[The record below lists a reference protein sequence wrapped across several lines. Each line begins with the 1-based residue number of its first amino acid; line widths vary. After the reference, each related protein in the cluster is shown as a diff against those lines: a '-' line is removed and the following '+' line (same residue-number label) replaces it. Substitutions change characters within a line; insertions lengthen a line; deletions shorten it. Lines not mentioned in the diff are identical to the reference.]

1 MSTEPKNKSKK
12 RSKTPRVF
20 GFKSQ
25 LKAKVY
31 EKANKKKHRN
41 NTPVFM
47 QNYQHKDYAY
57 TTWFFLQRCETHDF
71 NKNPYINAIR
81 LATYQ
86 RETIRRDRREVLS
99 VLIPT
104 LISYCDFSPASK
116 YLFEVRANVEH
127 IAKMCNQAYES
138 WDAKACKSRV
148 RYDTVRG
155 ALEMLEAAELIT
167 VLREY
172 DKQGRKHK
180 AMRIW
185 LNVEFF
191 LMFGITEQQL
201 RKIIVDFHKH
211 QFVHNNLDKTFKDY
225 QKHLD
230 KLEHKGV
237 ANLQKNH
244 SLRNLLIK
252 RRKDLLGEH
261 IIKFVSQRKPSNYLT
276 LDIESNVFKPCFRS
290 FAECNT
296 PEEVRKLQQRLLDKE
311 RLRKRARLKAANDIA
326 YRKAQMQH
334 YLSDLHY

>member
-1 MSTEPKNKSKK
+1 MSNQSKK
-12 RSKTPRVF
+12 RNKKYRVF
-20 GFKSQ
+20 GFTSTI
-25 LKAKVY
+25 KATVY
-31 EKANKKKHRN
+31 NKANKKKHRN

-47 QNYQHKDYAY
+47 QNYQRKDYAY
-57 TTWFFLQRCETHDF
+57 TTWFFLKRCETHNF
-71 NKNPYINAIR
+71 NKNPYLNALR
-81 LATYQ
+81 LANYQ

-104 LISYCDFSPASK
+104 LISYCDFSPASP

-127 IAKMCNQAYES
+127 LAKMCNQAYES
-138 WDAKACKSRV
+138 WDEKACKSRV

-191 LMFGITEQQL
+191 LMFGINEQQL

-211 QFVHNNLDKTFKDY
+211 QFIHNRLNMTFENY

-237 ANLQKNH
+237 ADLKKNH
-244 SLRNLLIK
+244 SLRNLLMK

-261 IIKFVSQRKPSNYLT
+261 IINFVSQRKPANYLS

-290 FAECNT
+290 FNDCNT
-296 PEEVRKLQQRLLDKE
+296 PEEVRKLQKRLLDKE
-311 RLRKRARLKAANDIA
+311 RLRERARLKAANDIA
-326 YRKAQMQH
+326 YRKAQIQS
-334 YLSDLHY
+334 YLNEFNYV

>member
-1 MSTEPKNKSKK
+1 MMSNQPKK
-12 RSKTPRVF
+12 RNKKYRVF
-20 GFKSQ
+20 GFTSNV
-25 LKAKVY
+25 KAKIY
-31 EKANKKKHRN
+31 DKANKKKHRN

-47 QNYQHKDYAY
+47 QNYQRKEYAY

-71 NKNPYINAIR
+71 NKNPYLNALR
-81 LATYQ
+81 LAKYQ
-86 RETIRRDRREVLS
+86 REKIRRDRREVLS

-104 LISYCDFSPASK
+104 LISYCDFSPASP
-116 YLFEVRANVEH
+116 YLFEVQANVEH

-138 WDAKACKSRV
+138 WDNKAGKSRV
-148 RYDTVRG
+148 RYDTVRL

-172 DKQGRKHK
+172 DEKGRKHK

-191 LMFGITEQQL
+191 LMLGITEPQL
-201 RKIIVDFHKH
+201 RKLLVDFHKYK
-211 QFVHNNLDKTFKDY
+211 FVKNRLEQMFINY
-225 QKHLD
+225 QKHLA

-237 ANLQKNH
+237 ADISKNH

-261 IIKFVSQRKPSNYLT
+261 IIQFVSQRKPTNYLT

-290 FAECNT
+290 FDDCNT
-296 PEEVRKLQQRLLDKE
+296 PEEVRKLQKRLLDKE
-311 RLRKRARLKAANDIA
+311 RLRERARLKAANDIA
-326 YRKAQMQH
+326 YRKAQMQA
-334 YLSDLHY
+334 YLNEFNYA